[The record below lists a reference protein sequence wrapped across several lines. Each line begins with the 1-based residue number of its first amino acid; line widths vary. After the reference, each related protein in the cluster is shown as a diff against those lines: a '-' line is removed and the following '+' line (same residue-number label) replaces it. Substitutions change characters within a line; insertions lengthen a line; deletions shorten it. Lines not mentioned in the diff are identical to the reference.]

1 MSNFEIWEDF
11 EISNVWRFKK
21 MKQARAEAILQ
32 TVNFRTGAHT
42 TETKNISLHCATYY
56 VSL

>member
-42 TETKNISLHCATYY
+42 TETKKH
-56 VSL
+56 